1 MSAKIGESNI
11 AHLGKNNIAFI
22 NLVSDEGRDRSLRV
36 GVLDISYRTR
46 LIEDGLQRMEFPV
59 QVRLPY
65 VGHVAADY
73 LGNEQDEKPSLFA
86 ELGPIA
92 LPVRFA

>member
-1 MSAKIGESNI
+1 
-11 AHLGKNNIAFI
+11 
-22 NLVSDEGRDRSLRV
+22 
-36 GVLDISYRTR
+36 
-46 LIEDGLQRMEFPV
+46 MEFPV

-73 LGNEQDEKPSLFA
+73 LGNEQDEEPSLFA

>member
-1 MSAKIGESNI
+1 MLRGSRTQTPRN
-11 AHLGKNNIAFI
+11 LY
-22 NLVSDEGRDRSLRV
+22 LVSDEGRDHSLRV

>member
-1 MSAKIGESNI
+1 
-11 AHLGKNNIAFI
+11 
-22 NLVSDEGRDRSLRV
+22 
-36 GVLDISYRTR
+36 
-46 LIEDGLQRMEFPV
+46 MEFPV
-59 QVRLPY
+59 QIRLPY

>member
-1 MSAKIGESNI
+1 
-11 AHLGKNNIAFI
+11 
-22 NLVSDEGRDRSLRV
+22 
-36 GVLDISYRTR
+36 
-46 LIEDGLQRMEFPV
+46 MEFPV

-73 LGNEQDEKPSLFA
+73 LGDEQDEKSSLFA
-86 ELGPIA
+86 EFEPIA